1 MPDNIQ
7 GVLAA
12 LLTPRA
18 GDGSVD
24 LDGVQRNIEF
34 ALAAGVEG
42 FAVGTATGEYAISSL
57 EERRQLTERAAK
69 SIRGKVPL
77 IICAGAGRLED
88 VVELGRHALRQKASA
103 VLVPPPH
110 FYPYET
116 DDIDAFY
123 REAARRIAG
132 PVVVYNIPGFSTGI
146 DLQSYIKLVR
156 ASSHIVGI
164 QDGSG
169 KLEML
174 NNLAARPDLNCWR
187 LLGNDAVFLSGLE
200 KGSFTAAVSGPAGV
214 VPELVLSLHKSWE
227 SGDHE
232 RYKILAKYFEELLT
246 RLGKY
251 PIPWALK
258 WVAQAREWYEPG
270 FPLPL
275 SEERRRQ
282 SVAFS
287 KWFEGWWVKLT
298 PHLVR

>member
-1 MPDNIQ
+1 MAETIH

-18 GDGSVD
+18 GDGSID
-24 LDGVQRNIEF
+24 LEGFERNIEF
-34 ALAAGVEG
+34 ALTAGVEG
-42 FAVGTATGEYAISSL
+42 FAVGTATGEYAISSGD
-57 EERRQLTERAAK
+57 ERRKLTEAAAK
-69 SIRGKVPL
+69 VLRGRAPL
-77 IICAGAGRLED
+77 LVCAGAGRLED
-88 VVELGRHALRQKASA
+88 VVELGRHSLRHKASA

-110 FYPYET
+110 YYPYEA

-123 REAARRIAG
+123 REAVRRIAG
-132 PVVVYNIPGFSTGI
+132 PVVVYNIPGFSTAI
-146 DLQSYIKLVR
+146 DLQGYIKLVR
-156 ASSHIVGI
+156 ANTHVVGV

-169 KLEML
+169 KLDIL
-174 NNLAARPDLNCWR
+174 DNLSARPDLNCWR

-214 VPELVLSLHKSWE
+214 VPELVVALHRSWQ
-227 SGDHE
+227 SGDRD
-232 RYKILAKYFEELLT
+232 RYRALAKHFEDLLA

-258 WVAQAREWYEPG
+258 WVAQARGWYEPG

-282 SVAFS
+282 TIAFA
-287 KWFEGWWVKLT
+287 KWFDGWWAKLS
-298 PHLVR
+298 PYLSA

>member
-1 MPDNIQ
+1 MPEIIQ

-18 GDGSVD
+18 GDGAVD
-24 LDGVQRNIEF
+24 LDGFERNIEF
-34 ALAAGVEG
+34 ALAAGVDG
-42 FAVGTATGEYAISSL
+42 FAVGTATGEYAIASL
-57 EERRQLTERAAK
+57 DERRKLTERAAK
-69 SIRGKVPL
+69 AIRGKASLLV
-77 IICAGAGRLED
+77 CAGAGRLED
-88 VVELGRHALRQKASA
+88 VVELGRHALRHKASA

-110 FYPYET
+110 FYPYES
-116 DDIDAFY
+116 DDVDAFY

-146 DLQSYIKLVR
+146 DLQSYVKLVR
-156 ASSHIVGI
+156 ASAHIVGI
-164 QDGSG
+164 QEGSG
-169 KLEML
+169 KLDML
-174 NNLAARPDLNCWR
+174 DNLAARPDLNCWR

-200 KGSFTAAVSGPAGV
+200 KNSFTAAVSGPAGV
-214 VPELVLSLHKSWE
+214 VPELVLSLRKSWA
-227 SGDHE
+227 SGDRD
-232 RYKILAKYFEELLT
+232 RYKTLARHFEDLLT

-258 WVAQAREWYEPG
+258 WIAQAREWYEPG

-287 KWFEGWWVKLT
+287 KWFEGWWVKLG
-298 PHLVR
+298 PHLIH